1 MTVVAVVN
9 QKGGVGKTTVALG
22 LASAARHAKKRV
34 LVIDLDPQSNA
45 TTGLGL
51 WDVSRGMESVLGDGA
66 HAKIDDVIV
75 TSPWGSES
83 ENNVDLPAVSVAPA
97 TPGLAQAEHR
107 LALDV
112 IGAQD
117 NLASALQQVSGS
129 YDAIIIDCPPSL
141 GLLTINALFAADRAV
156 IVAEPAAWSSDGV
169 AQILQNIE
177 RIAERRGGKPDVGA
191 LVINRLGRT
200 RDGEYWY
207 RELLDTYPHLV
218 TRPPIKLRAAV
229 AESAAQSMPI
239 HELTRDGA
247 AEAATEFSR
256 IAARIFEWNSN
267 E

>member
-22 LASAARHAKKRV
+22 LASAAREAKKRV

-51 WDVSRGMESVLGDGA
+51 WDVQQGMESVLGDGA
-66 HAKIDDVIV
+66 PLGINDVIV
-75 TSPWGSES
+75 KAAWGEGSA
-83 ENNVDLPAVSVAPA
+83 NHIDAHRVSVAPA

-117 NLASALQQVSGS
+117 NLAEALKQLDQQWDV
-129 YDAIIIDCPPSL
+129 IIIDCPPSL

-169 AQILQNIE
+169 AQILRNIE

-200 RDGEYWY
+200 RDGEFWY
-207 RELLDTYPHLV
+207 RELLDTYPGLV
-218 TRPPIKLRAAV
+218 ARPPVKLRAAV
-229 AESAAQSMPI
+229 AEAAAQSMPI

-247 AEAATEFSR
+247 SEAASEFTR
-256 IAARIFEWNSN
+256 IAAHIFEWNTN